1 MAHCRRRRHHRHH
14 HQRHEQHQFLVFS
27 TSIFLSHVMQ
37 GKTIKKACFISY
49 SPNWLLTAVAFAAA
63 FVLFYDKS
71 NYKPKETYLLNMTF
85 GEAIK
90 YEYNA
95 IYAIGIFAV
104 AVVVVAVVVV
114 VLLI

>member
-1 MAHCRRRRHHRHH
+1 M
-14 HQRHEQHQFLVFS
+14 L
-27 TSIFLSHVMQ
+27 I
-37 GKTIKKACFISY
+37 
-49 SPNWLLTAVAFAAA
+49 TAVAFAAA

-104 AVVVVAVVVV
+104 AVVVVVVVAAAAVV

>member
-1 MAHCRRRRHHRHH
+1 M
-14 HQRHEQHQFLVFS
+14 
-27 TSIFLSHVMQ
+27 
-37 GKTIKKACFISY
+37 SY

-90 YEYNA
+90 YECNA

-104 AVVVVAVVVV
+104 AVVVVVVVVAAAAVV

>member
-1 MAHCRRRRHHRHH
+1 
-14 HQRHEQHQFLVFS
+14 
-27 TSIFLSHVMQ
+27 
-37 GKTIKKACFISY
+37 
-49 SPNWLLTAVAFAAA
+49 
-63 FVLFYDKS
+63 
-71 NYKPKETYLLNMTF
+71 MTF

-90 YEYNA
+90 YEYDA